1 MKQSFYYPFTDHTNE
16 NNLIVYVRDE
26 DSIPV
31 MIWNFF
37 GGEERIGFLHIL
49 FEMSDEDGKDCGK
62 GSLMKKIIFNEEF
75 NYEEIKSNIGTIWA
89 TTDDYNLLSL
99 IQEEKL
105 VGMYDDEYFNKRIE
119 VLDNLIENGE

>member
-49 FEMSDEDGKDCGK
+49 FEMSDEDGKDCGV

-75 NYEEIKSNIGTIWA
+75 NYEEIKSNIGTIWT
-89 TTDDYNLLSL
+89 TTDDYNLLSF

-119 VLDNLIENGE
+119 VLNNLIENGE